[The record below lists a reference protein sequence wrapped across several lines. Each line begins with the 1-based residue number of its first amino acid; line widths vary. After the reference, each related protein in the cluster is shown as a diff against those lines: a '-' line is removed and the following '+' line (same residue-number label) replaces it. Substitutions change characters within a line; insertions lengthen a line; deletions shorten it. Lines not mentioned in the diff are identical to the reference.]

1 MSAIEAFGVNNT
13 ADPRGNAL
21 GLTDYVKE
29 PAGGRRDRV
38 APCATIFPSG
48 D

>member
-1 MSAIEAFGVNNT
+1 MSTIEAFGVNNT

-29 PAGGRRDRV
+29 AARGRG
-38 APCATIFPSG
+38 PEATE
-48 D
+48 